1 MNFFNWIKQSSQML
15 QQIEDKVYT
24 QKSEFVE
31 VYKRNLALEKEIAQ
45 RTEELDKA
53 NKTLLTLRHIWD
65 MMNSSKP
72 LANVLDAIVV
82 SLQGELDY
90 LYSCIIS
97 FQEDE
102 TGEFY
107 AFNTYTQ
114 NGFLNRIN
122 KHLEKNVTSLK
133 LKCGKDCIVTQ
144 ALNEGKIK
152 YTQNISLLLK
162 QIIPDITEKAVEETS
177 KNALTKCVIILPLRT
192 SNEPFGCLIVFSPR
206 PEPTESE
213 LNFLNL
219 FANQIELALTIA
231 NLFETVKKQ
240 AVTDGLT
247 ELYNRRYFEEA
258 LFKEVDRASRLKQPF
273 SVIGLDL
280 DHLKEINDKN
290 GHAAGDLA
298 ICAVAKAI
306 KETSRS
312 IDIAARF
319 GGEEFNILLPG
330 IDSAGATRAAERL
343 RESIAN
349 QKIEDGIKVT
359 ASIGVGTFLEH
370 TTDPDE
376 LLELVDKAMYKA
388 KRDGRNRVEIV
399 TADTGTSWQ
408 EIAINAFIDIL
419 EQHRIPVSKDV
430 SKDLAKKLQTT
441 ASSGRS
447 PRELLYSV
455 ADIVSQSYTP
465 SYNEGLAKDKV
476 ALASQLAKRMD
487 LPRGEIDKLKIAIL
501 MYDIGNTM
509 VPEKIL
515 QKNTPLNE
523 KEKEKIAQHPVI
535 AAREILK
542 PISTISDIIPIIE
555 HHHEN
560 WDGTG
565 YPAKIRGKEIP
576 LTSQI
581 ILIVDTYTALISDR
595 PYRPKISESEAL
607 EVIRQESGKKW
618 SKELTKEF
626 IEIIKTKI

>member
-1 MNFFNWIKQSSQML
+1 ML

-31 VYKRNLALEKEIAQ
+31 VYKRNLALEKEIAE
-45 RTEELDKA
+45 RTQELNMA

-72 LANVLDAIVV
+72 LASVLDAIVT

-90 LYSCIIS
+90 LYSCIMS
-97 FQEDE
+97 RGEDE
-102 TGEFY
+102 NGEYYLFKTYSQNAFIDKINELLKLNITG
-107 AFNTYTQ
+107 
-114 NGFLNRIN
+114 
-122 KHLEKNVTSLK
+122 VK
-133 LKCGKDCIVTQ
+133 LKCEGDCVITQ
-144 ALNEGKIK
+144 AINEGKIK
-152 YTQNISLLLK
+152 FTQDIPKLLK
-162 QIIPDITEKAVEETS
+162 QTTPNITDDMLNEIVHAIPA
-177 KNALTKCVIILPLRT
+177 KCVIILPIRT
-192 SNEPFGCLIVFSPR
+192 KSEPFGSLIVFSPR
-206 PEPTESE
+206 LEPSESE

-231 NLFETVKKQ
+231 NLFETIRKQ

-247 ELYNRRYFEEA
+247 ELYNRRYFEDA
-258 LFKEVDRASRLKQPF
+258 LFREVDRAMRLKQPF

-290 GHAAGDLA
+290 GHAVGDLA

-312 IDIAARF
+312 IDIASRF
-319 GGEEFNILLPG
+319 GGEEFNVLLPG
-330 IDSAGATRAAERL
+330 IDSAGAARAAERL
-343 RESIAN
+343 RVAVEN
-349 QKIEDGIKVT
+349 QKVEGGVKVT

-399 TADTGTSWQ
+399 SADSGASWQ

-419 EQHRIPVSKDV
+419 EQHRIPVSKEV
-430 SKDLAKKLQTT
+430 AKDLSKKLQTT
-441 ASSGRS
+441 VSSGHS

-465 SYNEGLAKDKV
+465 SYSEGLAKDKV
-476 ALASQLAKRMD
+476 TLASMLAKRMD
-487 LPRGEIDKLKIAIL
+487 LPRSEIDKLKIAIL

-509 VPEKIL
+509 LPEDIL
-515 QKNTPLNE
+515 QKNAPLNE
-523 KEKEKIAQHPVI
+523 KEREKIAQHPVI

-542 PISTISDIIPIIE
+542 PIATISDVIPIIE
-555 HHHEN
+555 HHHER
-560 WDGTG
+560 WDGEG
-565 YPAKIRGKEIP
+565 YPNKIKGEEIP

-581 ILIVDTYTALISDR
+581 ILIVDTYTALISER
-595 PYRPKISESEAL
+595 PYRAKMSESEAL

-626 IEIIKTKI
+626 IELIRNKM